1 MDYCIIYLLDILKF
15 MWHYILLSRLP
26 THHDC
31 FPSIWK
37 VGTPSVVVA
46 ELHISINFVVI
57 SEHKMLSFAWL
68 FWLRYSIFQN
78 KYQQLRANDCFMTRF
93 LVEQIVMNND
103 LIFVLILKVPSAVS
117 HNWVTSTTSKGSRR
131 SGRFFTDSHESAGA
145 VRRYVELQELSLCP
159 GSDSY
164 F

>member
-1 MDYCIIYLLDILKF
+1 MDYCIIYLLVILKF

-57 SEHKMLSFAWL
+57 SENKMLSFARL

-78 KYQQLRANDCFMTRF
+78 KYQQLRATDCFMTRF
-93 LVEQIVMNND
+93 LDEKNVIV
-103 LIFVLILKVPSAVS
+103 FVLIRKAPSAVS
-117 HNWVTSTTSKGSRR
+117 HNWVTSTTSQGSRR